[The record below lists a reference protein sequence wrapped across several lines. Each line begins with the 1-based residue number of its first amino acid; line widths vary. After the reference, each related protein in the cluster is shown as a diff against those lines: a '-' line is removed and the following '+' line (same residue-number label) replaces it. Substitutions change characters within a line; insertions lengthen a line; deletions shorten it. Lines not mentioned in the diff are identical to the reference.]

1 MICQKPCAEP
11 KNRICEVTAVAS
23 KRGPGWHYL
32 AAAGAMP
39 LCLVQVPSARGDS
52 ASCFAKVSFYVAE
65 LDELLSREKNRLT
78 PYEDLNERYF
88 PFRDCEVDPLL
99 DVVRHSRFIRS
110 ISYTSGTKQYFITF
124 MSEEVTI
131 GFNYYVSE
139 KKSDPDTNTVLWVH
153 K

>member
-1 MICQKPCAEP
+1 
-11 KNRICEVTAVAS
+11 VAAIGS
-23 KRGPGWHYL
+23 EKRLGRVGS
-32 AAAGAMP
+32 AAAGALL
-39 LCLVQVPSARGDS
+39 LCLAQVPSVRGES
-52 ASCFAKVSFYVAE
+52 ASCLAKVSSYVAE

-88 PFRDCEVDPLL
+88 PFRDCEVDRLL
-99 DVVRHSRFIRS
+99 DVVRNSRFIRS
-110 ISYTSGTKQYFITF
+110 ISYNSGTKQYFITF